1 MWNSVTGQYID
12 VELSNR
18 ALRYVSDQY
27 QPIDC
32 VIHSSRERENSTI
45 FYNWKKALAVVGFT
59 MFAAGGLALDVAST
73 KEGAQTT
80 EVIRYKMITTWFETV
95 NCVMR
100 RNIGNSHDDFYLP

>member
-1 MWNSVTGQYID
+1 MWNSVI
-12 VELSNR
+12 ER
-18 ALRYVSDQY
+18 FEISDQY

-32 VIHSSRERENSTI
+32 VIHSSPRESENSTI
-45 FYNWKKALAVVGFT
+45 PIWKKALAVVGFT